1 MEQAYRVSRPRR
13 LDHWAK
19 HLAHIRRLLAYMNL
33 VNQAKNKPY
42 KELLEIGFPIILGQV
57 GVILV
62 SFIDNIMVGQYHTD
76 HFAAASFVNN
86 LFALVYVL
94 GIGFAYGL
102 TPLVTTAWTQRRK
115 AKAGALLRHSLILN
129 LLLALISTI
138 VMIVLYFNL
147 ELFKLPSELEPIARP
162 YYLLQLLSFIFFM
175 SFNAFKQ
182 YFDGIGKTSVGM
194 WTIVLANSI
203 NVLFNYLLIY
213 GVWGFPEWGLFGAGL
228 ATLLSRVVCFF
239 LLVLY
244 FLKGREFSES
254 VRGFISMP
262 WSGRNAKRLLKIG
275 IPVGTYSGVETAS
288 FTIALI
294 FVTQLG
300 KLPLATHQV
309 LCVVTTIGFF
319 IYYGL
324 GAATTILVSKYRTL
338 GDLEQARAVTSV
350 GLRLC
355 IAAALVAMT
364 IMYLSKDVIGY
375 LFTTDKAIVEM
386 TAIAL
391 IPVILYQL
399 GDAIQVLYANA
410 LRGMEDVTRLAIYAS
425 LTHLVLEPSLAYYF
439 GFHLG
444 FTAPVHQ
451 LTAIWSA
458 FPIGLLLLGLCLRHR
473 FLQVTKPK
481 TIA

>member
-1 MEQAYRVSRPRR
+1 MP
-13 LDHWAK
+13 
-19 HLAHIRRLLAYMNL
+19 RLLVYMNAD
-33 VNQAKNKPY
+33 NTKPQSPY
-42 KELLEIGFPIILGQV
+42 SELLEIGFPIILGQV

-62 SFIDNIMVGQYHTD
+62 SFVDNMMVGQYHTD

-102 TPLVTTAWTQRRK
+102 TPLVTTAWTQKRY
-115 AKAGALLRHSLILN
+115 AKAGALLRHSVILN
-129 LLLALISTI
+129 LLLALLSCV

-147 ELFKLPSELEPIARP
+147 DLFHLPQELEPIARP
-162 YYLLQLLSFIFFM
+162 YYILQLLSFVFFM

-203 NVLFNYLLIY
+203 NIFFNWLLIY
-213 GVWGFPEWGLFGAGL
+213 GVAGFPEWGLFGAGI
-228 ATLLSRVVCFF
+228 ATLLSRVVC
-239 LLVLY
+239 LLVLVLY
-244 FLKGREFSES
+244 FVKGREFIDS
-254 VRGFISMP
+254 VRGFLMMP
-262 WSGRNAKRLLKIG
+262 WSVRNAKRLLKIG

-288 FTIALI
+288 FTIALL

-338 GDLEQARAVTSV
+338 NDLKGARAVTNA

-355 IAAALVAMT
+355 IAAALLAMSV
-364 IMYLSKDVIGY
+364 MYLTKDVIAR
-375 LFTTDKAIVEM
+375 LFTTDTEIIQM
-386 TAIAL
+386 TSIAL

-410 LRGMEDVTRLAIYAS
+410 LRGMEDVARLAIYAS
-425 LTHLVLEPSLAYYF
+425 LTHLVLEPCLAYYF

-444 FTAPVHQ
+444 LSESVYQ

-473 FLQVTKPK
+473 FLQITR
-481 TIA
+481 

>member
-1 MEQAYRVSRPRR
+1 MPQTDDRPQTIETDDRPGDTMPATEAVPQSQPSPRQTPYR
-13 LDHWAK
+13 
-19 HLAHIRRLLAYMNL
+19 
-33 VNQAKNKPY
+33 
-42 KELLEIGFPIILGQV
+42 ELLTIGTPIILGQV

-62 SFIDNIMVGQYHTD
+62 SFVDNMMVGRYHTD

-102 TPLVTTAWTQRRK
+102 TPLVTTAWTQHRPH
-115 AKAGALLRHSLILN
+115 KAGALLRHSLALN
-129 LLLALISTI
+129 LVLALVSAL
-138 VMIVLYFNL
+138 VMGLLYFRL
-147 ELFKLPSELEPIARP
+147 DLFSLPPELAPIARP
-162 YYLLQLLSFIFFM
+162 YYLLQLLSFLLFM
-175 SFNAFKQ
+175 AFNAFKQ

-194 WTIVLANSI
+194 WAVVGANGV
-203 NVLFNYLLIY
+203 NVLFNWLLIY
-213 GVWGFPEWGLFGAGL
+213 GVGGFPEWGLSGAGI
-228 ATLLSRVVCFF
+228 ATLLSRVLTF
-239 LLVLY
+239 LLVLLY
-244 FLKGREFSES
+244 FFYGPDFRAS
-254 VRGFISMP
+254 VRGFCSMY
-262 WSGRNAKRLLKIG
+262 WSPRNLRRLLKIG

-300 KLPLATHQV
+300 KIPLATHQI

-338 GDLEQARAVTSV
+338 GQLDEARRITSAA
-350 GLRLC
+350 LRLC
-355 IAAALVAMT
+355 IAAACLAMS
-364 IMYLSKDVIGY
+364 IMYLSKDVVGY
-375 LFTTDKAIVEM
+375 LFTDERAIVEM
-386 TAIAL
+386 TSIAL

-410 LRGMEDVTRLAIYAS
+410 LRGMEDVTHLAVYAS
-425 LTHLVLEPSLAYYF
+425 LTHLVLEPGLAYLF

-444 FTAPVHQ
+444 IEDLGLQ

-458 FPIGLLLLGLCLRHR
+458 FPIGLLLLGIILRRR
-473 FLQVTKPK
+473 FLRVTSPHK
-481 TIA
+481 A